1 MNWMMHALKILFEF
15 FKIGSVTYGGGLAM
29 IPLLRDISIANHWL
43 TDSGF
48 ANLIA
53 ISQSTPGPIAINMAT
68 YIGYRELGVWGAIAA
83 SIVLIL
89 PAFILA
95 ILLSNFLSKHR
106 KNRLITAAFVGL
118 KATVIGLIATSIVQ
132 VALVSLYL
140 DDSGELLRFWQ
151 HIDLKAIAMFLISYF
166 LIRKTQ
172 KHPLYYIV
180 GFGLISIVIW

>member
-1 MNWMMHALKILFEF
+1 MIISNLIDMLLEF
-15 FKIGSVTYGGGLAM
+15 LKIGSVTYGGGLAM
-29 IPLLRDISIANHWL
+29 IPLLRDIAINNHWL
-43 TDSGF
+43 TDTQF

-53 ISQSTPGPIAINMAT
+53 ISQTTPGPIAINMAT
-68 YIGYRELGVWGAIAA
+68 FIGFREEGVFGAIAA
-83 SIVLIL
+83 SLILIL
-89 PAFILA
+89 PAFVMA
-95 ILLSNFLSKHR
+95 IILSNFLAVHR
-106 KNRLITAAFVGL
+106 KNPLITAAFVGL

-140 DDSGELLRFWQ
+140 DDSGELLRFWR
-151 HIDLKAIAMFLISYF
+151 HIDPKAVVMLVVSYL

>member
-1 MNWMMHALKILFEF
+1 MTLMSLLNLLFEF
-15 FKIGSVTYGGGLAM
+15 FKIGAVTYGGGLAM
-29 IPLLRDISIANHWL
+29 IPLLRDIAINNQWL
-43 TDSGF
+43 SDSQF

-53 ISQSTPGPIAINMAT
+53 ISQTTPGPIAINMAAF
-68 YIGYRELGVWGAIAA
+68 IGYREVGVLGAIAA
-83 SIVLIL
+83 SLVLIL
-89 PAFILA
+89 PAFVMA
-95 ILLSNFLSKHR
+95 IVLSNFLTKHR
-106 KNRLITAAFVGL
+106 KSPLITAAFVGL

-140 DDSGELLRFWQ
+140 DDSGELLRFWR
-151 HIDLKAIAMFLISYF
+151 HIDPKSLVMLVVSYL

>member
-1 MNWMMHALKILFEF
+1 MMLSNLIDMLLEF

-29 IPLLRDISIANHWL
+29 IPLLRDISINNHWL
-43 TDSGF
+43 NDSQF

-68 YIGYRELGVWGAIAA
+68 FIGYREEGVFGAIAT
-83 SIVLIL
+83 SLILIL
-89 PAFILA
+89 PAFVMA
-95 ILLSNFLSKHR
+95 IVLSNFLAKHR
-106 KNRLITAAFVGL
+106 KSPLITAAFVGL

-132 VALVSLYL
+132 VSLVSLYMV
-140 DDSGELLRFWQ
+140 DSGELLQFWKQ
-151 HIDLKAIAMFLISYF
+151 LDPKAIIMLVVSYV

-180 GFGLISIVIW
+180 GFGLLSIVIW

>member
-1 MNWMMHALKILFEF
+1 MTLMSMLNLLFEF
-15 FKIGSVTYGGGLAM
+15 FKIGAVTYGGGLAM
-29 IPLLRDISIANHWL
+29 IPLLRDIAINNQWL
-43 TDSGF
+43 SDSQF

-53 ISQSTPGPIAINMAT
+53 ISQTTPGPIAINMAAF
-68 YIGYRELGVWGAIAA
+68 IGYREVGVLGAIAA
-83 SIVLIL
+83 SLVLIL
-89 PAFILA
+89 PAFVMA
-95 ILLSNFLSKHR
+95 IVLSNFLTKHR
-106 KNRLITAAFVGL
+106 KSPLITAAFVGL

-140 DDSGELLRFWQ
+140 DDSGELLRFWR
-151 HIDLKAIAMFLISYF
+151 HIDPKSLVMLVVSYL

>member
-1 MNWMMHALKILFEF
+1 MTFMSLMNLLFEF
-15 FKIGSVTYGGGLAM
+15 FKIGAVTYGGGLAM
-29 IPLLRDISIANHWL
+29 IPLLRDIAINNQWL
-43 TDSGF
+43 SDSQF

-53 ISQSTPGPIAINMAT
+53 ISQTTPGPIAINMAAF
-68 YIGYRELGVWGAIAA
+68 IGYREVGVLGAIAA
-83 SIVLIL
+83 SLVLIL
-89 PAFILA
+89 PAFVMA
-95 ILLSNFLSKHR
+95 VVLSNFLTKHR
-106 KNRLITAAFVGL
+106 KSPLITAAFVGL

-140 DDSGELLRFWQ
+140 DDSGELLRFWR
-151 HIDLKAIAMFLISYF
+151 HIDPKAVVMLVVSYL